1 MEKFYRIGDID
12 YELYQAASGDWC
24 VTVSEFGK
32 EDNSYNLGTY
42 EKALEFILSDSEL
55 PVE

>member
-1 MEKFYRIGDID
+1 MEKTYRIGEKD

-32 EDNSYNLGTY
+32 DDESYNLGAY

-55 PVE
+55 PSE